1 MSKKI
6 PSVYVNPINK
16 KINNSQEIFYG
27 KTSFERKDEEDIN
40 ESIKK
45 IFNSPN
51 HVYKTRVIITTT
63 NDVIEC
69 DIVGKTLKS
78 LLTLDGKQI
87 LISDIKK
94 IQKK

>member
-16 KINNSQEIFYG
+16 KINNSQELFYG
-27 KTSFERKDEEDIN
+27 KSNYERDEEDIN
-40 ESIKK
+40 ESVKK

-69 DIVGKTLKS
+69 DVVGKTLKS